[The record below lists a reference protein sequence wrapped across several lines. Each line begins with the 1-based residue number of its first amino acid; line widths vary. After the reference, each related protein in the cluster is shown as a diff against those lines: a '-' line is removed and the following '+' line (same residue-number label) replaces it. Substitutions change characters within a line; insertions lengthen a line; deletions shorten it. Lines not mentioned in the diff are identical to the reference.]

1 MPYYRFYFRT
11 SEKHIAAGDRDV
23 DCTDDEDANQT
34 ALKLLGGQTNYGI
47 IEVWNASRMV
57 SRHSR

>member
-11 SEKHIAAGDRDV
+11 SEKHIAAANSDV
-23 DCTDDEDANQT
+23 DCADDEDANKT
-34 ALKLLGGQTNYGI
+34 ALKLLGGQTQYGI

-57 SRHSR
+57 SRHRR